1 MTVIPP
7 VIKKKKKKILI
18 LWPNNKMKTAKELQH
33 AFISFS
39 LKYFYYGLKK
49 NAKIKKTR

>member
-1 MTVIPP
+1 M
-7 VIKKKKKKILI
+7 
-18 LWPNNKMKTAKELQH
+18 NTAKELQH

-49 NAKIKKTR
+49 CKKKKQQNLLMESFRNAL